1 MEKLVLGL
9 LLMQLS
15 NKPMRQKEVQ
25 LGLPR
30 VDHQSLCLQ
39 NVRAQILL
47 QWISFQLCLREEH
60 P

>member
-1 MEKLVLGL
+1 MERAYVEKLVLGL

-30 VDHQSLCLQ
+30 VDH
-39 NVRAQILL
+39 
-47 QWISFQLCLREEH
+47 
-60 P
+60 